1 MKKLGYIYKYNP
13 SEGMGILMFGVWKV
27 KSSWGSTIKN
37 TPILFSNNDL
47 LSEVSTGQL
56 VFFDFNDDKTVSN
69 IERASLSNFKVDY
82 INSLISCKSNE
93 SEYSFYSDN
102 TYISFERLDN
112 IIIPNEDNQDQV
124 KTAKR
129 DYTYDDLF
137 DDEDFDLL
145 DFYGIADS
153 STDEENDITIT
164 KTNSHLPESIKELFN
179 CFGKYKHEGR
189 KESISVNVF
198 DLSLW
203 IDSEVLSTEYYGK
216 KVDELLFLYNIFVL
230 KKRYNKNGYEIPV
243 KLDNDCI
250 SPSWSLLLSKFSD
263 KELKKII
270 YEAPKL
276 QPAMPVEF
284 CKNNTELLTTEYGM
298 PNIEICKL
306 YCLHKIA
313 NAKTVSEYQEIKHN
327 LYVYYHCGATHL
339 EGEGTPMC
347 KMGRTRITNLKKR
360 LEVQYETVIK
370 EDVITQLSELSDNP
384 NVVKELSNATPD
396 EFNNVGLYIES
407 LSGLM
412 SDFLV

>member
-1 MKKLGYIYKYNP
+1 MKKIGYIYRYNP

-263 KELKKII
+263 KELKIII

-327 LYVYYHCGATHL
+327 LYVYYPFFHIPL
-339 EGEGTPMC
+339 SVSFF
-347 KMGRTRITNLKKR
+347 LR
-360 LEVQYETVIK
+360 LT
-370 EDVITQLSELSDNP
+370 
-384 NVVKELSNATPD
+384 
-396 EFNNVGLYIES
+396 
-407 LSGLM
+407 
-412 SDFLV
+412 

>member
-93 SEYSFYSDN
+93 SEYSFYSDSCKSNESEYSFYSDN

-153 STDEENDITIT
+153 STDEENDITTT

-216 KVDELLFLYNIFVL
+216 NRF
-230 KKRYNKNGYEIPV
+230 
-243 KLDNDCI
+243 
-250 SPSWSLLLSKFSD
+250 
-263 KELKKII
+263 
-270 YEAPKL
+270 
-276 QPAMPVEF
+276 
-284 CKNNTELLTTEYGM
+284 
-298 PNIEICKL
+298 
-306 YCLHKIA
+306 
-313 NAKTVSEYQEIKHN
+313 
-327 LYVYYHCGATHL
+327 
-339 EGEGTPMC
+339 
-347 KMGRTRITNLKKR
+347 
-360 LEVQYETVIK
+360 
-370 EDVITQLSELSDNP
+370 
-384 NVVKELSNATPD
+384 
-396 EFNNVGLYIES
+396 
-407 LSGLM
+407 
-412 SDFLV
+412 